1 MGWVDIHTHL
11 LPGIDDGPREM
22 SAALDI
28 ARRAVVDGTEIM
40 VATPHQRDIMLGS
53 SVQHVRNLV
62 SELNGRLRAEEE
74 PHRPVVRIV
83 IGMENHIEPG
93 LPDWVEDGRALPI
106 SDTRFILSEPPFA
119 SYPDYVDDVLS
130 RLQDLRLVPIIAHPE
145 RNSVLQRN
153 AKKVRRMVEDG
164 MLIQLTAGSLL
175 GDFGRPAQR
184 LAEDLVRD
192 GTAHFIASDT
202 HRPVE
207 SRTPELSPAYDR
219 VVELTDEQRAF
230 ELFDDNPR
238 MLLAGREPNHDL
250 GRSFERGAF
259 DSGRK
264 WWSIWSR
271 GR

>member
-1 MGWVDIHTHL
+1 LGWVDIHTHL

-40 VATPHQRDIMLGS
+40 VATPHQRDVMLGS

-83 IGMENHIEPG
+83 TGMENHIEPG

-119 SYPDYVDDVLS
+119 SYPDYVDEVLS

-145 RNSVLQRN
+145 RNTVLQRD
-153 AKKVRRMVEDG
+153 AKKIRRMVEDG

-184 LAEDLVRD
+184 LAEQLVRD

-202 HRPVE
+202 HRPVDA
-207 SRTPELSPAYDR
+207 RTPELSPAYDR

-230 ELFDDNPR
+230 ELFDENPR
-238 MLLAGREPNHDL
+238 MLLSGREPNHDL
-250 GRSFERGAF
+250 GRSFARGAF
-259 DSGRK
+259 DSNRK
-264 WWSIWSR
+264 WWHIWS
-271 GR
+271 GDA

>member
-1 MGWVDIHTHL
+1 MDIHTHL

-28 ARRAVVDGTEIM
+28 ARRAVADGTEIM
-40 VATPHQRDIMLGS
+40 VATPHQRDVMLGS

-83 IGMENHIEPG
+83 TGMENHIEPG

-119 SYPDYVDDVLS
+119 SYPDYVDEVLS

-145 RNSVLQRN
+145 RNTVLQRD
-153 AKKVRRMVEDG
+153 AKKIRRMVEDG

-175 GDFGRPAQR
+175 GDFGRPAKR
-184 LAEDLVRD
+184 LAEQLVRD

-202 HRPVE
+202 HRPVDA
-207 SRTPELSPAYDR
+207 RTPELSPAYDR

-230 ELFDDNPR
+230 ELFDENPR
-238 MLLAGREPNHDL
+238 MLLSGREPNHDL
-250 GRSFERGAF
+250 GRSFARGAF
-259 DSGRK
+259 DSNRK
-264 WWSIWSR
+264 WWHIWS
-271 GR
+271 GDA